1 MPRLACV
8 HVPSVDFLG
17 GGERSCVSGGPR
29 MKTKNTNALSM
40 YDALNLINRN
50 FGQILQELEGLRR
63 LNCFRRPAS
72 IKSVE
77 LAVNETRAWTLF
89 EILDVLH
96 KHEEDEWTRFGR
108 VRAQREKTEA
118 LQTPVTRRRAKLIGS
133 PKKA

>member
-1 MPRLACV
+1 VCLV
-8 HVPSVDFLG
+8 VPH
-17 GGERSCVSGGPR
+17 
-29 MKTKNTNALSM
+29 MKNKNTNALSM
-40 YDALNLINRN
+40 YEALSLINRS

-96 KHEEDEWTRFGR
+96 QYEEDEWTRFGR

>member
-1 MPRLACV
+1 VCLV
-8 HVPSVDFLG
+8 V
-17 GGERSCVSGGPR
+17 PR
-29 MKTKNTNALSM
+29 MKNKNTNALSM
-40 YDALNLINRN
+40 YEALSLINRS

-96 KHEEDEWTRFGR
+96 QHEEDEWARFGR
-108 VRAQREKTEA
+108 MRARHDQREA
-118 LQTPVTRRRAKLIGS
+118 LQTPVKRRRAKLTGS
-133 PKKA
+133 SKKA

>member
-1 MPRLACV
+1 VCLVAR
-8 HVPSVDFLG
+8 
-17 GGERSCVSGGPR
+17 R

-50 FGQILQELEGLRR
+50 FGQILQELECLRR

-96 KHEEDEWTRFGR
+96 QHEEDEWTRFGR
-108 VRAQREKTEA
+108 VRAQHEQREAVKTP
-118 LQTPVTRRRAKLIGS
+118 TKRRRAKLTGS
-133 PKKA
+133 SKKA